1 MLLRWKVVM
10 MILRNVVESGVGLS
24 GIHEEEA
31 LRKQA
36 DGLKSDCFVYDSG
49 PSNVDGTG
57 VAI

>member
-36 DGLKSDCFVYDSG
+36 DGLKSDCVSHPPVDSFMCFR
-49 PSNVDGTG
+49 
-57 VAI
+57 